1 MKGILVEYVVAD
13 TDMFELSALI
23 AQFSSL
29 HQSWA

>member
-1 MKGILVEYVVAD
+1 MKGILVEYAVAD

-29 HQSWA
+29 H